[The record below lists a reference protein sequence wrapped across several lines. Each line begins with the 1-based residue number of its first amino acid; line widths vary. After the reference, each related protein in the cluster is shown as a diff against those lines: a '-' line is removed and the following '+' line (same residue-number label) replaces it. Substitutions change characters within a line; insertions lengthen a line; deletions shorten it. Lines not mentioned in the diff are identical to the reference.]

1 MGTMGEQKF
10 VHMTF
15 GHMTK
20 MDAMPIYDK
29 NPSKIFSETSMPMIF
44 ELGIQHQW
52 LRPCKLCSNEDPG
65 LALTYFMARST
76 LFLMLLYGENA

>member
-29 NPSKIFSETSMPMIF
+29 NPSKIFSETSMPISLNLVYSISDSGPANFVQM
-44 ELGIQHQW
+44 
-52 LRPCKLCSNEDPG
+52 RT
-65 LALTYFMARST
+65 LAWP
-76 LFLMLLYGENA
+76 